1 MMPNF
6 LFTSVDCPDAKWCQ
20 LVMTLARTLRSY
32 LDSCHSFTVLCNTA
46 SGASVPPLRL
56 IPCPTLIFAP
66 CQLVTAG
73 RTPPALP
80 ESQHRLQMQR
90 VTRWAPHPDGT
101 PHSLAW
107 PSAASRTGASHTSLH
122 SAETLGLASQLALP
136 PPRFPT
142 WHQRLI
148 CCPGRTKPTGHAGP
162 GTN

>member
-1 MMPNF
+1 MYLAEPVINRNFLMMPNF

-20 LVMTLARTLRSY
+20 LVLTLARTLRSY
-32 LDSCHSFTVLCNTA
+32 LDSCHPFTVLCNTA

-101 PHSLAW
+101 SHHSPPTPVRLA
-107 PSAASRTGASHTSLH
+107 
-122 SAETLGLASQLALP
+122 
-136 PPRFPT
+136 
-142 WHQRLI
+142 I
-148 CCPGRTKPTGHAGP
+148 CCLQNRCQSLFTPACTPLRPSD
-162 GTN
+162 